1 MSSSSSSSSS
11 SSPSS
16 SHQQPSITPSNVVDI
31 PGPSNTNNNNNDDEF
46 EAPSSSSSSSRQR
59 AMNEVWLEPVVEALA
74 TQVAIDSSHYHGR
87 LSAASALAIIFQV
100 TFSILQ
106 FFFIMFFFNN
116 S

>member
-31 PGPSNTNNNNNDDEF
+31 PGPSNNNNNNDDEF
-46 EAPSSSSSSSRQR
+46 EAPSSSSSSRQR

-106 FFFIMFFFNN
+106 FFFIIFFF
-116 S
+116 